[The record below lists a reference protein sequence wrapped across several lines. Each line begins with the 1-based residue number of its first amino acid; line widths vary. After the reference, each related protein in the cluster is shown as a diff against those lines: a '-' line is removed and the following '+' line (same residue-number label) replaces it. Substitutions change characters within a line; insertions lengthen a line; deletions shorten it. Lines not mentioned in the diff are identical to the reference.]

1 MPVARDHP
9 TWTSWMSMFLLEMC
23 FTGIFS
29 VIWKPT
35 SPSAWGLSESSRYR
49 EVFVLPYLHLKASFA
64 LIYAVGGLA
73 SRPQVGKTLHRQRGG
88 TVTIPGHLKM
98 QVAVVYSKD
107 NPRKNESVELFGWFL
122 QPFAIQKL
130 AYMRPGKLLCH
141 QCPHLLPPAAEQDS

>member
-1 MPVARDHP
+1 
-9 TWTSWMSMFLLEMC
+9 MSMFLLEMC

-35 SPSAWGLSESSRYR
+35 SPSVWVLWESSRYR
-49 EVFVLPYLHLKASFA
+49 KVFVLLYLHLKASFA
-64 LIYAVGGLA
+64 FIYTVGGLA
-73 SRPQVGKTLHRQRGG
+73 SRPEVGKTLHRQRGS

-107 NPRKNESVELFGWFL
+107 NPCKNESILLFGLFL
-122 QPFAIQKL
+122 QLFAKQKL
-130 AYMRPGKLLCH
+130 AYMHPGKLLCH